1 VEKIIQINDR
11 IRLNLLDRCFK
22 LGLPASSE
30 DDINTLKMYL
40 DVDSSLNVDSK
51 FEEESFNFF
60 VEKVTKKNSGIKS
73 LIFKMFSK

>member
-1 VEKIIQINDR
+1 MEKIIEINDR

-40 DVDSSLNVDSK
+40 DVDSTLDLDPK
-51 FEEESFNFF
+51 LDEEGFNFY
-60 VEKVTKKNSGIKS
+60 VEKETKKRIGIKS
-73 LIFKMFSK
+73 LILKMFSK

>member
-1 VEKIIQINDR
+1 VEKIIEINDR

-40 DVDSSLNVDSK
+40 DVDSTLDLDPK
-51 FEEESFNFF
+51 LDEEGFNFY
-60 VEKVTKKNSGIKS
+60 VEKETKKRIGIKS
-73 LIFKMFSK
+73 LILKMFSK